1 MQDSRER
8 ADQPISGSQLKF
20 ARELLSDFWDEA
32 ISLTRANNEETGAI
46 QGAEFAPDKERYL
59 ETERLGFIVSFT
71 LRLAGRLVGYCL
83 MFVSNHLHYP
93 STVWAVQDTLFVSKS
108 YRGLGAVKFIKWIDS
123 QLKGM
128 SINVVIRQVSSKLDY
143 SRTLER
149 MGYGAIET
157 GFIRR
162 LA

>member
-1 MQDSRER
+1 MTNSRGC
-8 ADQPISGSQLKF
+8 AKGSVSGSQVKF
-20 ARELLSDFWDEA
+20 AREFLPAFWDEA
-32 ISLTRANNEETGAI
+32 ISLTKANNEETGAVP
-46 QGAEFAPDKERYL
+46 GVEFSPDKERYF

-71 LRLAGRLVGYCL
+71 LRVAGRLVGYCL

-93 STVWAVQDTLFVSKS
+93 SLIWAVQDTLFVSKEH
-108 YRGLGAVKFIKWIDS
+108 RGLSAVKFIKWVDE